1 MDLRFEPAPQS
12 VYDLLNKVRKDIQ
25 FHQLVSANIL
35 VLMDTKKRT
44 VSGKLAAAS
53 LAKTNDVERFLSIDG
68 ADVVDGYDYIMRLD
82 NILWNAI
89 EESDRIRI
97 IRHELC
103 HALVDVDADN
113 PFKIQ
118 PHEVEDFYSEIEFN
132 KDDPRWMVRLG
143 VVLEALYNPE
153 K

>member
-1 MDLRFEPAPQS
+1 MDLRFEPAPQT
-12 VYDLLNKVRKDIQ
+12 VYDLLDKVRKDVQ

-35 VLMDTKKRT
+35 ALMDTKKRT

-53 LAKTNDVERFLSIDG
+53 LAKTNDVERFLSIDD
-68 ADVVDGYDYIMRLD
+68 AAVADGYDYIMRLD
-82 NILWNAI
+82 SMLWNII
-89 EESDRIRI
+89 EDPDRIRI

-118 PHEVEDFYSEIEFN
+118 PHDVEDFYSEIEFN
-132 KDDPRWMVRLG
+132 KDDPRWMLRIG
-143 VVLEALYNPE
+143 AILEAIYNPV